1 MGDNEIQREDT
12 GAERKRHGC
21 LIAFLIFFVI
31 FVAPIIIFIAL
42 LFYACHKEYV
52 PDLSDYHL
60 SGDTVVLSGE
70 EFDYHITYESLSVE
84 YDPWDNRDVKIIKL
98 SIAIDEGVELPDVL
112 YFYTKNKISRIES
125 NHEEGEI
132 YKMGSIFADFRIK
145 VSMRTNPCEV
155 DLFCHVDD
163 FKGYIKFGLT
173 KVQKS
178 LDAHVGAIEFELY

>member
-1 MGDNEIQREDT
+1 MGDNEIQKEGT
-12 GAERKRHGC
+12 GAERKSHGC
-21 LIAFLIFFVI
+21 LIALLIFFVI

-42 LFYACHKEYV
+42 LFYACNKEYV

-70 EFDYHITYESLSVE
+70 EFDYHITYES
-84 YDPWDNRDVKIIKL
+84 YDEKSIKL
-98 SIAIDEGVELPDVL
+98 SIAIDEGVELPDAL
-112 YFYTKNKISRIES
+112 YFYTKNRISRIES

-132 YKMGSIFADFRIK
+132 YKMGSIFADFRIE
-145 VSMRTNPCEV
+145 VSMGTNPCEV
-155 DLFCHVDD
+155 DLFCHADD

-178 LDAHVGAIEFELY
+178 LDTHVEAIEFELY

>member
-1 MGDNEIQREDT
+1 MDDNEGKKKET
-12 GAERKRHGC
+12 GDVERKSHGC
-21 LIAFLIFFVI
+21 LIAFLVFFVI
-31 FVAPIIIFIAL
+31 FVTPIIVFIAL

-84 YDPWDNRDVKIIKL
+84 RDPMSNSDEKVIKL

-112 YFYTKNKISRIES
+112 YFYTKNSISRIES

-132 YKMGSIFADFRIK
+132 YKSFIFISRIEAPMG
-145 VSMRTNPCEV
+145 TNPCEI
-155 DLFCHVDD
+155 DLFFHSDD

-173 KVQKS
+173 TV
-178 LDAHVGAIEFELY
+178 LVYGDTHAEAIEFELY